1 MKRHIVLCLL
11 AMFVFAIVC
20 IVSPK
25 KSVSAS
31 QQPKTKVS
39 LDTEDGIV
47 YVKLDTE
54 SCALKRLRSET
65 AFVGK
70 LELEEAIAKIPKV
83 DNTLIKAEG
92 SGNVVIISS
101 DDYELSYSDPYW
113 VTDNRMTRSR
123 GVVYFNGHKETWY
136 SIHEPGQTVTAK
148 HIPGKHIASDDTI
161 RDENGYICV
170 ASSDLPFY
178 SVVLTSMGPGKVYDC
193 GCRSGTIDIYTTW

>member
-1 MKRHIVLCLL
+1 MS
-11 AMFVFAIVC
+11 F
-20 IVSPK
+20 S
-25 KSVSAS
+25 
-31 QQPKTKVS
+31 
-39 LDTEDGIV
+39 
-47 YVKLDTE
+47 
-54 SCALKRLRSET
+54 
-65 AFVGK
+65 
-70 LELEEAIAKIPKV
+70 
-83 DNTLIKAEG
+83 
-92 SGNVVIISS
+92 VVIISS

-148 HIPGKHIASDDTI
+148 HIPGKHVASDDTI

-193 GCRSGTIDIYTTW
+193 GCKSGTIDIYTTW